1 MKIRKSLLTGA
12 LSLFLLSACSSEDV
26 PDNGGQTVQS
36 SDGYIAVSIQ
46 LPTSTA
52 TRAYDN
58 LGQGSNTGGTNND
71 NFDNGDASE
80 YAVESGIL
88 LLFRAE
94 KPDNGT
100 DAINEADAKFVG
112 AFDLGFPRRGDTPPV
127 ESPNVTTNYRFA
139 VKVAGLALGE
149 SDVLYGLAMLN
160 NNRAGISL
168 DSENSI
174 SIDGVNIPADGK
186 MTFGELLSKTSE
198 KNFMAGN
205 NDGSIAEYIFMCNAP
220 MANKPGGVS
229 IPVSTDSSNPF
240 RVTTLVNLSKSLQP
254 TPQDALEHPAGTIY
268 VERALA
274 KVTLSK
280 ILEQESVGN
289 GIETGIEVVIGN
301 DETIGSDNKVKLVIK
316 DVEWAIGNEEKS
328 SYYVRNVAGIDN
340 WALATEKTLLD
351 PNTGKYRMVSSSAL
365 LANITAGSASVANDL
380 IYRTYWCVD
389 PNYTNIPNSTDENPI
404 YSKLGTPIKWNGGQ
418 AFYPHEN
425 TFDVANMKYSNT
437 TRVGLWITM
446 ALSGEDGPK
455 NFYTRNTDKNTI
467 YFDNGELN
475 PMVSNVLYDLS
486 KDESV
491 KEAWRNALVVP
502 ERTGSEEFKVNDLIT
517 LITETGEDGRIVL
530 TSIEFTSNNDL
541 YGEGK
546 LPVYDFTTMIQR
558 FNIAYQFY
566 EYTGGKVFY
575 EFRIKHFGDNL
586 TPWSASAT
594 AGSINESYGDDSDTR
609 DNNYLGRWGMV
620 RNNWYDVTISNLL
633 NLGDPRDP
641 AIWDTTWGE
650 TPDDNKDQYIAL
662 DIAILSWAKRVQNV
676 DF

>member
-26 PDNGGQTVQS
+26 PGNGGQSVQS

-52 TRAYDN
+52 TRADDN

-88 LLFRAE
+88 LLFKAE
-94 KPDNGT
+94 KPDNGNP
-100 DAINEADAKFVG
+100 NEADAKFVG

-127 ESPNVTTNYRFA
+127 QQPNVTTNYRFA

-168 DSENSI
+168 DSDNSI
-174 SIDGVNIPADGK
+174 SIDGVNIPADGT
-186 MTFGELLSKTSE
+186 MTFGQLLSKTSE

-220 MANKPGGVS
+220 MANCAGGNNENFPSEV
-229 IPVSTDSSNPF
+229 T
-240 RVTTLVNLSKSLQP
+240 VTTLVNLSNSLQP
-254 TPQDALEHPAGTIY
+254 TPQEALEHPAGTIY

-274 KVTLSK
+274 KVTLSQ
-280 ILEQESVGN
+280 ILGQKSVGED
-289 GIETGIEVVIGN
+289 GIATGIKVTYV
-301 DETIGSDNKVKLVIK
+301 DKETNANKEANLVIK
-316 DVEWAIGNEEKS
+316 DVEWAIGNEEKT
-328 SYYVRNVAGIDN
+328 SYYVRNVADITWSLVREINGIKN
-340 WALATEKTLLD
+340 
-351 PNTGKYRMVSSSAL
+351 YRMISSSPL
-365 LANITAGSASVANDL
+365 LANITKDPENGGVNR
-380 IYRTYWCVD
+380 IYRTYWCHD
-389 PNYTNIPNSTDENPI
+389 PNYTNIPNNTDENPI

-475 PMVSNVLYDLS
+475 PMKYNVLADLS
-486 KDESV
+486 NDETV
-491 KEAWRNALVVP
+491 KEAWRKALVVP
-502 ERTGSEEFKVNDLIT
+502 EETGSAEFKVNDLIT
-517 LITETGEDGRIVL
+517 LETKTGTDGRIVL
-530 TSIEFTSNNDL
+530 ESIAFKSKPEI

-575 EFRIKHFGDNL
+575 EFRIKHFGDDL
-586 TPWSASAT
+586 TPWDNPAL
-594 AGSINESYGDDSDTR
+594 AGSIEESYGNSSDAQR

-620 RNNWYDVTISNLL
+620 RNNWYDVTISSLL
-633 NLGDPRDP
+633 NLGDPSDP
-641 AIWDTTWGE
+641 ADWDTSWGN

-662 DIAILSWAKRVQNV
+662 DIAVLSWAKRVQNV